1 MYFMS
6 LILYF
11 YYTESHSN
19 PLPFIAYHF
28 ILSRTTLSQIG
39 TSKLPM
45 RQLTQALHL
54 GVQPQF
60 SKLPMRQL
68 TSQFSTVN
76 VQRFSKLP
84 MRQLTTMTVALSARA
99 LSKLPMRQLT

>member
-28 ILSRTTLSQIG
+28 ILSRTTLSQIE

-45 RQLTQALHL
+45 RQLTSVSSTMTPSQI
-54 GVQPQF
+54 
-60 SKLPMRQL
+60 SKLPMR
-68 TSQFSTVN
+68 
-76 VQRFSKLP
+76 
-84 MRQLTTMTVALSARA
+84 
-99 LSKLPMRQLT
+99 

>member
-1 MYFMS
+1 MS

-45 RQLTQALHL
+45 RQLTPRSRWLARNW
-54 GVQPQF
+54 V

-68 TSQFSTVN
+68 TMHQSRSRGCVI
-76 VQRFSKLP
+76 SKLP
-84 MRQLTTMTVALSARA
+84 MRQLTMSMILKYA
-99 LSKLPMRQLT
+99 